1 MKSYNSQGC
10 GGGRIED
17 ARIDSNA
24 SMKVDGK
31 DRDWN
36 NAPTSH
42 RMEAST
48 RSWKRQGTWGEL
60 CLANSLFRFSVL
72 N

>member
-48 RSWKRQGTWGEL
+48 RSWKR
-60 CLANSLFRFSVL
+60 
-72 N
+72 